1 MASFLQKIL
10 SGNESRARKAKMM
23 KGVFQTLAKD
33 PD

>member
-1 MASFLQKIL
+1 MTSCLQKIP
-10 SGNESRARKAKMM
+10 SGNESRARKEKMI